1 MGNCKFIKQKK
12 QVKINGEW
20 VDTRSVRYL
29 PYCNGEN
36 PCVIVKDG
44 GPNGSATV
52 TLSNSEE
59 KKLSLDK
66 NGNGYLAL
74 GSNDS
79 ISTINLSPNEA
90 LQSCVV
96 EISGCKLE
104 KIKVT
109 GANSLIISCST
120 FNSHPDDWWSDVPCF
135 DGTSI
140 IFKGTNTSN
149 LTNMQWMFY
158 GLDNI
163 QTLDLSGFD
172 TSNVT
177 SMEAAFTCCN
187 NLTSLNMSSFNT
199 RNVTDMS
206 GMFGGCT
213 KYDSDNNIIE
223 GTHYCLLTSLDVSNF
238 DTRNVT
244 NMSAMFSTCTN
255 LTSLDVSNFDTRNVT
270 NMIGMFHSCSSL
282 TSLDLSNFDT
292 SNVTDLWDMFRWCE
306 KLQTLDLSGWDLT
319 KAIGYNPIGE
329 MFFQCKALK
338 TIYMR
343 GCNQTTINKIKEGL
357 RISKIPS
364 NQVTIIT

>member
-59 KKLSLDK
+59 KKLSLDR

-120 FNSHPDDWWSDVPCF
+120 FNSHPDHWWSEEPCF
-135 DGTSI
+135 DGASI

-149 LTNMQWMFY
+149 LTNMRWMFY

-177 SMEAAFTCCN
+177 TMESMFNVCI
-187 NLTSLNMSSFNT
+187 NLTSLNVSSFNT

-206 GMFGGCT
+206 GMFLGC
-213 KYDSDNNIIE
+213 E
-223 GTHYCLLTSLDVSNF
+223 
-238 DTRNVT
+238 
-244 NMSAMFSTCTN
+244 N
-255 LTSLDVSNFDTRNVT
+255 LTSIDVSNFDTRNVT
-270 NMIGMFHSCSSL
+270 NMIDMFSNCTNL
-282 TSLDLSNFDT
+282 TTLDLSNFDT
-292 SNVTDLWDMFRWCE
+292 RNVTEITDMFRWCE
-306 KLQTLDLSGWDLT
+306 KLQTIDLSGWDLT

-329 MFFQCKALK
+329 MFMFCKALK

>member
-1 MGNCKFIKQKK
+1 MGNCKFLKQKK

-29 PYCNGEN
+29 PYCDSEN

-59 KKLSLDK
+59 KKLSLDR

-120 FNSHPDDWWSDVPCF
+120 FNSHPGHWWSEEPCF

-149 LTNMQWMFY
+149 LTNMRWMFN
-158 GLDNI
+158 GLGNI

-177 SMEAAFTCCN
+177 TMESMFNVCSS
-187 NLTSLNMSSFNT
+187 LTSLNISSFNT

-206 GMFGGCT
+206 GMFLHC
-213 KYDSDNNIIE
+213 E
-223 GTHYCLLTSLDVSNF
+223 
-238 DTRNVT
+238 
-244 NMSAMFSTCTN
+244 N

-270 NMIGMFHSCSSL
+270 NMIDMFYGCKNLTSIDVSSFDTRNVTEMDGMFGVCENL

-292 SNVTDLWDMFRWCE
+292 RNVIEVTDMFRWCE
-306 KLQTLDLSGWDLT
+306 KLQTIDLSGWDLT
-319 KAIGYNPIGE
+319 KVTGYNPVGE
-329 MFFQCKALK
+329 MFMFCAALK

>member
-1 MGNCKFIKQKK
+1 MGNCKFLKQKK

-29 PYCNGEN
+29 PYCDGEN
-36 PCVIVKDG
+36 PCIIVKDG

-59 KKLSLDK
+59 KKLSLDR

-120 FNSHPDDWWSDVPCF
+120 FNSHPGHWWSEEPCF

-149 LTNMQWMFY
+149 LTNMRWMFN
-158 GLDNI
+158 GLGNI

-177 SMEAAFTCCN
+177 TMESMFNVCSS
-187 NLTSLNMSSFNT
+187 LTSLNISSFNT

-206 GMFGGCT
+206 GMFLHC
-213 KYDSDNNIIE
+213 E
-223 GTHYCLLTSLDVSNF
+223 
-238 DTRNVT
+238 
-244 NMSAMFSTCTN
+244 N

-270 NMIGMFHSCSSL
+270 NMIDMFYGCKNLTSIDVSSFDTRNVTEMDGMFGVCENL

-292 SNVTDLWDMFRWCE
+292 RNVIEVTDMFRWCE
-306 KLQTLDLSGWDLT
+306 KLQTIDLSGWDLT
-319 KAIGYNPIGE
+319 KVTGYNPVGE
-329 MFFQCKALK
+329 MFMFCAALK

-343 GCNQTTINKIKEGL
+343 GCNQTTINRIKEGL

>member
-1 MGNCKFIKQKK
+1 MGNCKFLKQKK

-29 PYCNGEN
+29 PYCDSEN

-59 KKLSLDK
+59 KKLSLDR

-120 FNSHPDDWWSDVPCF
+120 FNSHPGHWWSEEPCF

-149 LTNMQWMFY
+149 LTNMRWMFN
-158 GLDNI
+158 GLGNI

-177 SMEAAFTCCN
+177 TMESMFNVCSS
-187 NLTSLNMSSFNT
+187 LTSLNISSFNT

-206 GMFGGCT
+206 GMFLHC
-213 KYDSDNNIIE
+213 E
-223 GTHYCLLTSLDVSNF
+223 
-238 DTRNVT
+238 
-244 NMSAMFSTCTN
+244 N
-255 LTSLDVSNFDTRNVT
+255 LTSLDVSSFDTRNVT
-270 NMIGMFHSCSSL
+270 EMDGMFGVCENL

-292 SNVTDLWDMFRWCE
+292 RNVIEVTDMFRWCE
-306 KLQTLDLSGWDLT
+306 KLQTIDLSGWDLT
-319 KAIGYNPIGE
+319 KVTGYNPVGE
-329 MFFQCKALK
+329 MFMFCAALK

-343 GCNQTTINKIKEGL
+343 GCNQTTINRIKEGL

>member
-1 MGNCKFIKQKK
+1 MGNCKFLKQKK

-29 PYCNGEN
+29 PYCDGEK
-36 PCVIVKDG
+36 PCVIVKNG
-44 GPNGSATV
+44 GQNGSATV

-59 KKLSLDK
+59 KKLSLDR

-120 FNSHPDDWWSDVPCF
+120 FNSHPGHWWSEEPCF

-149 LTNMQWMFY
+149 LTNMRWMFN
-158 GLDNI
+158 GLGNI

-177 SMEAAFTCCN
+177 TMESMFNVCSS
-187 NLTSLNMSSFNT
+187 LTSLNISSFNT

-206 GMFGGCT
+206 GMFLHC
-213 KYDSDNNIIE
+213 E
-223 GTHYCLLTSLDVSNF
+223 
-238 DTRNVT
+238 
-244 NMSAMFSTCTN
+244 N

-270 NMIGMFHSCSSL
+270 NMIDMFYGCKNLTSIDVSSFDTRNVTEMDGMFGVCENL

-292 SNVTDLWDMFRWCE
+292 RNVIEVTDMFRWCE
-306 KLQTLDLSGWDLT
+306 KLQTIDLSGWDLT
-319 KAIGYNPIGE
+319 KVTGYNPVGE
-329 MFFQCKALK
+329 MFMFCAALK

-343 GCNQTTINKIKEGL
+343 GCNQTTINRIKEGL

>member
-1 MGNCKFIKQKK
+1 MGNCKFLKQKK

-29 PYCNGEN
+29 PYCDSEN

-59 KKLSLDK
+59 KKLSLDR

-90 LQSCVV
+90 SQSCVV

-120 FNSHPDDWWSDVPCF
+120 FNSHPDHWWSEEPCF

-149 LTNMQWMFY
+149 LTNMRWMFN
-158 GLDNI
+158 GLGNI

-177 SMEAAFTCCN
+177 NMESAFNCCI
-187 NLTSLNMSSFNT
+187 NLTSLNVSSFNT
-199 RNVTDMS
+199 SNVTDMR
-206 GMFGGCT
+206 GMFLGCE
-213 KYDSDNNIIE
+213 N
-223 GTHYCLLTSLDVSNF
+223 LTSLDLSNF

-244 NMSAMFSTCTN
+244 YMQGMFSSCSSFKN
-255 LTSLDVSNFDTRNVT
+255 LDLSNFDTRNVT
-270 NMIGMFHSCSSL
+270 WMITMFSNCTNL
-282 TSLDLSNFDT
+282 TTLDLSNFDT
-292 SNVTDLWDMFRWCE
+292 SNVTELTDMFRWCE
-306 KLQTLDLSGWDLT
+306 NLQTLDLSGWDLT
-319 KAIGYNPIGE
+319 KVTGYNPVGE

-343 GCNQTTINKIKEGL
+343 GCNQTTINRIKEGL

>member
-1 MGNCKFIKQKK
+1 MGNCKFLKQKK

-29 PYCNGEN
+29 PYCDGEN

-59 KKLSLDK
+59 KKLSLDR

-90 LQSCVV
+90 SQSCVV

-120 FNSHPDDWWSDVPCF
+120 FNSHPGHWWSEEPCF

-149 LTNMQWMFY
+149 LTNMRWMFN
-158 GLDNI
+158 GLGNI

-177 SMEAAFTCCN
+177 TMTSMFNVCI
-187 NLTSLNMSSFNT
+187 NLTSLNISSFNT
-199 RNVTDMS
+199 RNVTYMDGMFLGCENLTS
-206 GMFGGCT
+206 LDVSSFDTRNVTYMDSMFGGCT
-213 KYDSDNNIIE
+213 NLI
-223 GTHYCLLTSLDVSNF
+223 SLDLSNF

-244 NMSAMFSTCTN
+244 YMNGMFHSCSS
-255 LTSLDVSNFDTRNVT
+255 LKSLDLSNFDTRNVT
-270 NMIGMFHSCSSL
+270 EL
-282 TSLDLSNFDT
+282 T
-292 SNVTDLWDMFRWCE
+292 DMFRWCE
-306 KLQTLDLSGWDLT
+306 NLQTLDLSGWDLT
-319 KAIGYNPIGE
+319 KVTGYNPVGE
-329 MFFQCKALK
+329 MFMFCEALK

-343 GCNQTTINKIKEGL
+343 GCNQTTINRIKEGL
-357 RISKIPS
+357 KISKIPS

>member
-1 MGNCKFIKQKK
+1 MGNCKFLKQKK

-29 PYCNGEN
+29 PYCDGEN

-59 KKLSLDK
+59 KKLSLDR

-90 LQSCVV
+90 SQSCAV

-120 FNSHPDDWWSDVPCF
+120 FNSHPDIWWPEVPCF

-149 LTNMQWMFY
+149 LTNMRWMFY
-158 GLDNI
+158 GLVNI

-177 SMEAAFTCCN
+177 NMEAAIACCN

-199 RNVTDMS
+199 MNVTDMS
-206 GMFGGCT
+206 GMFLGCT
-213 KYDSDNNIIE
+213 
-223 GTHYCLLTSLDVSNF
+223 
-238 DTRNVT
+238 
-244 NMSAMFSTCTN
+244 
-255 LTSLDVSNFDTRNVT
+255 
-270 NMIGMFHSCSSL
+270 SL

-292 SNVTDLWDMFRWCE
+292 RNVTYMQGMFTDCSSFKNIDLSNFDTRNVIWMIDMFNGCTNLTSLDLTNFDTSNVTELTDMFRYCE
-306 KLQTLDLSGWDLT
+306 NLQTLDLSGWDLT
-319 KAIGYNPIGE
+319 KVTGYNPVGE

-343 GCNQTTINKIKEGL
+343 GCNQTTINRIKEGL
-357 RISKIPS
+357 KISKIPS

>member
-1 MGNCKFIKQKK
+1 MGNCKFLKQKK

-29 PYCNGEN
+29 PYCDGEN
-36 PCVIVKDG
+36 PCIIVKDG

-59 KKLSLDK
+59 KKLSLDR

-120 FNSHPDDWWSDVPCF
+120 FNSHPGHWWSEEPCF

-149 LTNMQWMFY
+149 LTNMRWMFN
-158 GLDNI
+158 GLGNI

-177 SMEAAFTCCN
+177 TMESMFNVCSS
-187 NLTSLNMSSFNT
+187 LTSLNISSFNT
-199 RNVTDMS
+199 RNVTDMP
-206 GMFGGCT
+206 GMFL
-213 KYDSDNNIIE
+213 
-223 GTHYCLLTSLDVSNF
+223 YCE
-238 DTRNVT
+238 
-244 NMSAMFSTCTN
+244 N
-255 LTSLDVSNFDTRNVT
+255 LTSIDVSSFDTRNVT
-270 NMIGMFHSCSSL
+270 NMIDMFYGCKNLTSIDVSSFDTRNVTEMNGMFGDCENL

-292 SNVTDLWDMFRWCE
+292 RNVIEVTDMFRWCE
-306 KLQTLDLSGWDLT
+306 KLQTIDLSGWDLT
-319 KAIGYNPIGE
+319 KVTGYNPVGE
-329 MFFQCKALK
+329 MFMFCAALK

-343 GCNQTTINKIKEGL
+343 GCNQTTINRIKEGL

>member
-59 KKLSLDK
+59 KKLSLDR

-120 FNSHPDDWWSDVPCF
+120 FNSHPGHWWSEEPCF

-149 LTNMQWMFY
+149 LTNMRWMFN
-158 GLDNI
+158 GLGNI

-177 SMEAAFTCCN
+177 TMESMFNVCN
-187 NLTSLNMSSFNT
+187 NLTSLNVSSFNT
-199 RNVTDMS
+199 RNVTNMS
-206 GMFGGCT
+206 GMFLGC
-213 KYDSDNNIIE
+213 E
-223 GTHYCLLTSLDVSNF
+223 
-238 DTRNVT
+238 
-244 NMSAMFSTCTN
+244 N
-255 LTSLDVSNFDTRNVT
+255 LTSIDLSNFDTRNVT
-270 NMIGMFHSCSSL
+270 NMICMFSSCRNL
-282 TSLDLSNFDT
+282 TSIDLSNFDT
-292 SNVTDLWDMFRWCE
+292 RNVTYMNSMFSICENLTSIDLSNFDTRNVTEITDMFRWCE
-306 KLQTLDLSGWDLT
+306 KLQTIDLSGWDLT
-319 KAIGYNPIGE
+319 KVTGYNPVGE
-329 MFFQCKALK
+329 MFMFCKALK

-343 GCNQTTINKIKEGL
+343 GCNQTTINRIKEGL
-357 RISKIPS
+357 KISKIPS

>member
-1 MGNCKFIKQKK
+1 MGNCKFLKQKK

-29 PYCNGEN
+29 PYCDSEN

-59 KKLSLDK
+59 KKLSLDR

-120 FNSHPDDWWSDVPCF
+120 FNSYPGHWWSEEPCF

-149 LTNMQWMFY
+149 LTNMRWMFN
-158 GLDNI
+158 GLGNI

-177 SMEAAFTCCN
+177 TMESMFNVCSS
-187 NLTSLNMSSFNT
+187 LTSLNISSFNT

-206 GMFGGCT
+206 GMFLHC
-213 KYDSDNNIIE
+213 E
-223 GTHYCLLTSLDVSNF
+223 
-238 DTRNVT
+238 
-244 NMSAMFSTCTN
+244 N

-270 NMIGMFHSCSSL
+270 NMIDMFSTCTNL

-292 SNVTDLWDMFRWCE
+292 RNVIEVTDMFRWCE
-306 KLQTLDLSGWDLT
+306 KLQTIDLSGWDLT
-319 KAIGYNPIGE
+319 KVTGYNPVGE
-329 MFFQCKALK
+329 MFMFCAALK

-343 GCNQTTINKIKEGL
+343 GCNQTTINRIKEGL

>member
-1 MGNCKFIKQKK
+1 MGNCNFLKQKK

-29 PYCNGEN
+29 PYCDGEN

-59 KKLSLDK
+59 KKLSLDR

-90 LQSCVV
+90 SQSCVV

-120 FNSHPDDWWSDVPCF
+120 FNSHPDMWWEEEPRF

-149 LTNMQWMFY
+149 LTNMSYMYCGF
-158 GLDNI
+158 GNI

-177 SMEAAFTCCN
+177 NMDNMFRACD
-187 NLTSLNMSSFNT
+187 NLTSLNVSSFNT

-206 GMFGGCT
+206 GMFVYCT
-213 KYDSDNNIIE
+213 N
-223 GTHYCLLTSLDVSNF
+223 LTSLDVSNF
-238 DTRNVT
+238 DTSNVT
-244 NMSAMFSTCTN
+244 YIQGMFAGCEN
-255 LTSLDVSNFDTRNVT
+255 LTSLDVSNFDTRNVIW
-270 NMIGMFHSCSSL
+270 MITMFASCNSL
-282 TSLDLSNFDT
+282 KNLDLSNFDT
-292 SNVTDLWDMFRWCE
+292 SNVTELTDMFRWCE
-306 KLQTLDLSGWDLT
+306 NLQTLDLSGWDLT
-319 KAIGYNPIGE
+319 KVTGYNPVGE

-343 GCNQTTINKIKEGL
+343 GCNQTTINRIKEGL
-357 RISKIPS
+357 KISKIPS

>member
-1 MGNCKFIKQKK
+1 MGNCKFLKQTK
-12 QVKINGEW
+12 QVKINSEW

-29 PYCNGEN
+29 PYCDSEN

-59 KKLSLDK
+59 KKLSLDR

-120 FNSHPDDWWSDVPCF
+120 FNSHPDHWWSDVPCF

-149 LTNMQWMFY
+149 LTNMRWMFY
-158 GLDNI
+158 GLENI

-177 SMEAAFTCCN
+177 SMYAAFVCCN
-187 NLTSLNMSSFNT
+187 NLTSLNISSFNT
-199 RNVTDMS
+199 RNVTDMR

-213 KYDSDNNIIE
+213 KFDSDNNIIE
-223 GTHYCLLTSLDVSNF
+223 GSNYCLLTSLDVSNF

-244 NMSAMFSTCTN
+244 YMNDMFSN
-255 LTSLDVSNFDTRNVT
+255 
-270 NMIGMFHSCSSL
+270 CSSL

-292 SNVTDLWDMFRWCE
+292 RNVIEITDMFRWCE
-306 KLQTLDLSGWDLT
+306 KLQTIDLSGWDLT
-319 KAIGYNPIGE
+319 KVTGYNPVGE
-329 MFFQCKALK
+329 MFMFCKALK

-343 GCNQTTINKIKEGL
+343 GCNQTTINRIKEGL

>member
-1 MGNCKFIKQKK
+1 MGNCKFLKQKK

-29 PYCNGEN
+29 QYCDSEN

-59 KKLSLDK
+59 KKLSLDR

-120 FNSHPDDWWSDVPCF
+120 FNSHPGHWWSEEPCF

-149 LTNMQWMFY
+149 LTNMRWMFN
-158 GLDNI
+158 GLGNI

-177 SMEAAFTCCN
+177 TMESMFNVCSS
-187 NLTSLNMSSFNT
+187 LTSLNISSFNT

-206 GMFGGCT
+206 GMFLHC
-213 KYDSDNNIIE
+213 E
-223 GTHYCLLTSLDVSNF
+223 
-238 DTRNVT
+238 
-244 NMSAMFSTCTN
+244 N

-270 NMIGMFHSCSSL
+270 NMIDMFYGCKNLTSIDVSSFDTRNVTEMDGMFGVCENL

-292 SNVTDLWDMFRWCE
+292 RNVIEVTDMFRWCE
-306 KLQTLDLSGWDLT
+306 KLQTIDLSGWDLT
-319 KAIGYNPIGE
+319 KVTGYNPVGE
-329 MFFQCKALK
+329 MFMFCAALK

-343 GCNQTTINKIKEGL
+343 GCNQTTINRIKEGL

>member
-1 MGNCKFIKQKK
+1 MGNCKFLKQKK

-29 PYCNGEN
+29 PYCDGEN
-36 PCVIVKDG
+36 PCIIVKDG

-59 KKLSLDK
+59 KKLSLDR

-120 FNSHPDDWWSDVPCF
+120 FNSHPGHWWSEEPCF

-149 LTNMQWMFY
+149 LTNMRWMFN
-158 GLDNI
+158 GLGNI

-177 SMEAAFTCCN
+177 TMESMFNVCSS
-187 NLTSLNMSSFNT
+187 LTSLNISSFNT
-199 RNVTDMS
+199 RNVTDMP
-206 GMFGGCT
+206 GMFL
-213 KYDSDNNIIE
+213 
-223 GTHYCLLTSLDVSNF
+223 YCENLTSIDVSSF

-244 NMSAMFSTCTN
+244 EMN
-255 LTSLDVSNFDTRNVT
+255 
-270 NMIGMFHSCSSL
+270 GMFGDCENL

-292 SNVTDLWDMFRWCE
+292 RNVIEVTDMFRWCE
-306 KLQTLDLSGWDLT
+306 KLQTIDLSGWDLT
-319 KAIGYNPIGE
+319 KVTGYNPVGE
-329 MFFQCKALK
+329 MFMFCAALK

-343 GCNQTTINKIKEGL
+343 GCNQTTINRIKEGL

>member
-1 MGNCKFIKQKK
+1 MGNCKFLKQKK

-29 PYCNGEN
+29 PYCDSEN

-59 KKLSLDK
+59 KKLSLDR

-120 FNSHPDDWWSDVPCF
+120 FNSHPGHWWSEEPCF

-149 LTNMQWMFY
+149 LTNMRWMFN
-158 GLDNI
+158 GLGNI

-177 SMEAAFTCCN
+177 TMESMFNVCSS
-187 NLTSLNMSSFNT
+187 LTSLNISSFNT

-206 GMFGGCT
+206 GMFLHC
-213 KYDSDNNIIE
+213 E
-223 GTHYCLLTSLDVSNF
+223 
-238 DTRNVT
+238 
-244 NMSAMFSTCTN
+244 N
-255 LTSLDVSNFDTRNVT
+255 LTSLDVSSFDTRNVT
-270 NMIGMFHSCSSL
+270 NMIDMFYGCKNLTSIDVSSFDTRNVTEMDGMFGVCENL

-292 SNVTDLWDMFRWCE
+292 RNVIEVTYMFRWCK
-306 KLQTLDLSGWDLT
+306 KLQTIDLSGWDLT
-319 KAIGYNPIGE
+319 KVTGYNPVGE
-329 MFFQCKALK
+329 MFMFCAALK

-343 GCNQTTINKIKEGL
+343 GCNQTTINRIKEGL

>member
-59 KKLSLDK
+59 KKLSLDR

-120 FNSHPDDWWSDVPCF
+120 FNSHPGHWWSEEPCF

-149 LTNMQWMFY
+149 LTNMRWMFN
-158 GLDNI
+158 GLGNI

-177 SMEAAFTCCN
+177 TMESMFNVCH

-206 GMFGGCT
+206 GMFLGCE
-213 KYDSDNNIIE
+213 N
-223 GTHYCLLTSLDVSNF
+223 LTSIDLSNF

-244 NMSAMFSTCTN
+244 EIT
-255 LTSLDVSNFDTRNVT
+255 
-270 NMIGMFHSCSSL
+270 
-282 TSLDLSNFDT
+282 
-292 SNVTDLWDMFRWCE
+292 DMFRWCE
-306 KLQTLDLSGWDLT
+306 KLQTIDLSGWDLT
-319 KAIGYNPIGE
+319 KVTGYNPVGE
-329 MFFQCKALK
+329 MFMFCKALK

-343 GCNQTTINKIKEGL
+343 GCNQTTINRIKEGL
-357 RISKIPS
+357 KISKIPS

>member
-1 MGNCKFIKQKK
+1 MGNCKFLKQKK

-29 PYCNGEN
+29 PYCDSEN

-59 KKLSLDK
+59 KKLSLDR

-120 FNSHPDDWWSDVPCF
+120 FNSHPDHWWSDVPCF
-135 DGTSI
+135 DGASI

-149 LTNMQWMFY
+149 LTNMRWMFN
-158 GLDNI
+158 GLGNI

-177 SMEAAFTCCN
+177 TMESMFNVCSS
-187 NLTSLNMSSFNT
+187 LTSLNISSFNT

-206 GMFGGCT
+206 GMFLHC
-213 KYDSDNNIIE
+213 E
-223 GTHYCLLTSLDVSNF
+223 
-238 DTRNVT
+238 
-244 NMSAMFSTCTN
+244 N

-270 NMIGMFHSCSSL
+270 NMIDMFYGCKNLTSIDVSSFDTRNVTEMDGMFGVCENL

-292 SNVTDLWDMFRWCE
+292 RNVIEVTDMFRWCE
-306 KLQTLDLSGWDLT
+306 KLQTIDLSGWDLT
-319 KAIGYNPIGE
+319 KVTGYNPVGE
-329 MFFQCKALK
+329 MFMFCAALK

>member
-1 MGNCKFIKQKK
+1 MGNCKFLKQKK

-29 PYCNGEN
+29 PYCDSEN

-59 KKLSLDK
+59 KKLSLDR
-66 NGNGYLAL
+66 NGNGYLEL

-120 FNSHPDDWWSDVPCF
+120 FNSHPGHWWSEEPCF

-149 LTNMQWMFY
+149 LTNMRWMFN
-158 GLDNI
+158 GLGNI

-177 SMEAAFTCCN
+177 TMASMFLNCRKLKEA
-187 NLTSLNMSSFNT
+187 M
-199 RNVTDMS
+199 D
-206 GMFGGCT
+206 
-213 KYDSDNNIIE
+213 
-223 GTHYCLLTSLDVSNF
+223 
-238 DTRNVT
+238 
-244 NMSAMFSTCTN
+244 
-255 LTSLDVSNFDTRNVT
+255 
-270 NMIGMFHSCSSL
+270 
-282 TSLDLSNFDT
+282 
-292 SNVTDLWDMFRWCE
+292 
-306 KLQTLDLSGWDLT
+306 
-319 KAIGYNPIGE
+319 
-329 MFFQCKALK
+329 
-338 TIYMR
+338 
-343 GCNQTTINKIKEGL
+343 
-357 RISKIPS
+357 
-364 NQVTIIT
+364 

>member
-20 VDTRSVRYL
+20 IDTRSVRYL
-29 PYCNGEN
+29 PYCDGEN

-44 GPNGSATV
+44 GPNGSATI

-59 KKLSLDK
+59 KKLSLDR

-79 ISTINLSPNEA
+79 ISTIKLSPNEA
-90 LQSCVV
+90 SQSCVV

-104 KIKVT
+104 KINVT

-120 FNSHPDDWWSDVPCF
+120 FNSHPDDWWSEVPCF

-140 IFKGTNTSN
+140 TFKGTNTSN

-172 TSNVT
+172 THNVT
-177 SMEAAFTCCN
+177 NMCAMFCCCN
-187 NLTSLNMSSFNT
+187 NLTSLNISSFNT
-199 RNVTDMS
+199 KNVTDMS
-206 GMFGGCT
+206 GMFGGCA
-213 KYDSDNNIIE
+213 KYDSDNIYID
-223 GTHYCLLTSLDVSNF
+223 GSRYCLLTSLDVSNF

-244 NMSAMFSTCTN
+244 NMNGMFSSCTN
-255 LTSLDVSNFDTRNVT
+255 
-270 NMIGMFHSCSSL
+270 L

-292 SNVTDLWDMFRWCE
+292 RNVTSMFGMFDGCDNLASLDLSNFDTRNLIELTDMFRFCE

-319 KAIGYNPIGE
+319 KVTGYNPIGE
-329 MFFQCKALK
+329 MFLGCKELK

-343 GCNQTTINKIKEGL
+343 GCNQTTINRIKEGL
-357 RISKIPS
+357 KISKILD
-364 NQVTIIT
+364 QVTIIT

>member
-1 MGNCKFIKQKK
+1 MGNCKFLKQKK

-29 PYCNGEN
+29 PYCDGEN

-59 KKLSLDK
+59 KKLSLDR

-90 LQSCVV
+90 SQSCVV
-96 EISGCKLE
+96 DISGCKLE

-120 FNSHPDDWWSDVPCF
+120 FNSHPGHWWSEEPCF

-149 LTNMQWMFY
+149 LTNMRWMFN
-158 GLDNI
+158 GLGNI

-177 SMEAAFTCCN
+177 TMESMFNVCSS
-187 NLTSLNMSSFNT
+187 LTSLNISSFNT

-206 GMFGGCT
+206 GMFLCCE
-213 KYDSDNNIIE
+213 K
-223 GTHYCLLTSLDVSNF
+223 
-238 DTRNVT
+238 
-244 NMSAMFSTCTN
+244 

-270 NMIGMFHSCSSL
+270 NMIDMFYGCKNLTSLDVSNFDTRNVTEMNGMFGICENL

-292 SNVTDLWDMFRWCE
+292 RNVTEVTDMFRWCE
-306 KLQTLDLSGWDLT
+306 KLQTIDLSGWDLT
-319 KAIGYNPIGE
+319 KVTGYNPVGE
-329 MFFQCKALK
+329 MFMFCEALK

-343 GCNQTTINKIKEGL
+343 GCNQTTINRIKEGL
-357 RISKIPS
+357 KISKIPS
-364 NQVTIIT
+364 NQVKIIT

>member
-1 MGNCKFIKQKK
+1 MANCNFLKQKK

-29 PYCNGEN
+29 PYCDSEN

-59 KKLSLDK
+59 KKLSLDR

-120 FNSHPDDWWSDVPCF
+120 FNSHPGHWWSEEPCF

-149 LTNMQWMFY
+149 LTNMRWMFN
-158 GLDNI
+158 GLGNI

-177 SMEAAFTCCN
+177 TMESMFNVCSS
-187 NLTSLNMSSFNT
+187 LTSLNISSFNT

-206 GMFGGCT
+206 GMFLHC
-213 KYDSDNNIIE
+213 E
-223 GTHYCLLTSLDVSNF
+223 
-238 DTRNVT
+238 
-244 NMSAMFSTCTN
+244 N
-255 LTSLDVSNFDTRNVT
+255 LTSLDVSSFDTRNVT
-270 NMIGMFHSCSSL
+270 EMDGMFGVCENL

-292 SNVTDLWDMFRWCE
+292 RNVIEVTDMFRWCE
-306 KLQTLDLSGWDLT
+306 KLQTIDLSGWDLT
-319 KAIGYNPIGE
+319 KVTGYNPVGE
-329 MFFQCKALK
+329 MFMFCKALK

-343 GCNQTTINKIKEGL
+343 GCNQTTINRIKEGL

>member
-1 MGNCKFIKQKK
+1 MGNCKFLKQKK

-29 PYCNGEN
+29 PYCDSEN

-59 KKLSLDK
+59 KKLSLDR

-120 FNSHPDDWWSDVPCF
+120 FNSHPGHWWSEEPCF

-149 LTNMQWMFY
+149 LTNMRWMFN
-158 GLDNI
+158 GLGNI

-177 SMEAAFTCCN
+177 TMESMFNVCSS
-187 NLTSLNMSSFNT
+187 LTSLNISSFNT

-206 GMFGGCT
+206 GMFLHC
-213 KYDSDNNIIE
+213 E
-223 GTHYCLLTSLDVSNF
+223 
-238 DTRNVT
+238 
-244 NMSAMFSTCTN
+244 N
-255 LTSLDVSNFDTRNVT
+255 LTSLDVSSFDTRNVT
-270 NMIGMFHSCSSL
+270 NMIDMFYGCKNLTSIDVSSFDTRNVTEMDGMFGVCENL

-292 SNVTDLWDMFRWCE
+292 RNVIEVTDMFRWCE
-306 KLQTLDLSGWDLT
+306 KLQTIDLSGWDLT
-319 KAIGYNPIGE
+319 KVTGYNPVGE
-329 MFFQCKALK
+329 MFMFCAALK

-343 GCNQTTINKIKEGL
+343 GCNQTTINRIKEGL

>member
-1 MGNCKFIKQKK
+1 MGNCKFLKQKK
-12 QVKINGEW
+12 QVKIKGEW

-29 PYCNGEN
+29 PYCDGEK

-59 KKLSLDK
+59 KKLSLDR

-120 FNSHPDDWWSDVPCF
+120 FNSHPGHWWSEEPCF

-149 LTNMQWMFY
+149 LTNMRWMFN
-158 GLDNI
+158 GLGNI

-177 SMEAAFTCCN
+177 TMESMFNVCI
-187 NLTSLNMSSFNT
+187 NLTSLNVSSFNT

-206 GMFGGCT
+206 GMFLGCE
-213 KYDSDNNIIE
+213 N
-223 GTHYCLLTSLDVSNF
+223 
-238 DTRNVT
+238 
-244 NMSAMFSTCTN
+244 
-255 LTSLDVSNFDTRNVT
+255 
-270 NMIGMFHSCSSL
+270 L

-292 SNVTDLWDMFRWCE
+292 RNVVEVTDMFRWCE

-319 KAIGYNPIGE
+319 KVTGYNPVGE
-329 MFFQCKALK
+329 MFMFCEALK

-343 GCNQTTINKIKEGL
+343 GCNQTTINRIKEGL

>member
-1 MGNCKFIKQKK
+1 MGNCKFLKQKK

-29 PYCNGEN
+29 PYCDSEN

-59 KKLSLDK
+59 KKLSLDR

-90 LQSCVV
+90 SQSCVV

-120 FNSHPDDWWSDVPCF
+120 FNSHPDHWWSDVPCF
-135 DGTSI
+135 DGASI

-149 LTNMQWMFY
+149 LTDMRWMFY
-158 GLDNI
+158 GLENI

-177 SMEAAFTCCN
+177 TMESMFNVCSS
-187 NLTSLNMSSFNT
+187 LTSLNISSFNT

-206 GMFGGCT
+206 GMFLHC
-213 KYDSDNNIIE
+213 E
-223 GTHYCLLTSLDVSNF
+223 
-238 DTRNVT
+238 
-244 NMSAMFSTCTN
+244 N

-270 NMIGMFHSCSSL
+270 NMIDMFYGCKNLTSIDVSSFDTRNVTEMDGMFGVCENL

-292 SNVTDLWDMFRWCE
+292 RNVIEVTDMFRWCE
-306 KLQTLDLSGWDLT
+306 KLQTIDLSGWDLT
-319 KAIGYNPIGE
+319 KVTGYNPVGE
-329 MFFQCKALK
+329 MFMFCAALK

>member
-1 MGNCKFIKQKK
+1 MGNCKFLKQKK

-29 PYCNGEN
+29 PYCDSEN

-59 KKLSLDK
+59 KKLSLDR

-120 FNSHPDDWWSDVPCF
+120 FNSHPGHWWSEEPCF

-149 LTNMQWMFY
+149 LTNMRWMFN
-158 GLDNI
+158 GLGNI

-177 SMEAAFTCCN
+177 TMESMFNVCH

-206 GMFGGCT
+206 GMFLDCE
-213 KYDSDNNIIE
+213 NI
-223 GTHYCLLTSLDVSNF
+223 TSIDLSNF

-244 NMSAMFSTCTN
+244 YMNDMFSGCRN
-255 LTSLDVSNFDTRNVT
+255 LTSIDLSNFDTRNVT
-270 NMIGMFHSCSSL
+270 YMNDMFHSCSSL

-292 SNVTDLWDMFRWCE
+292 RNVTEITDMFRWCE
-306 KLQTLDLSGWDLT
+306 KLQTIDLSGWDLT
-319 KAIGYNPIGE
+319 KVTGYNPVGE
-329 MFFQCKALK
+329 MFMFCKALK

-343 GCNQTTINKIKEGL
+343 GCNQTTINRIKEGL
-357 RISKIPS
+357 KISKIPS